1 MLKHTEE
8 NSHCPLRMARDKLT
22 ATGLRATR
30 PRLALAWL
38 LFGKGERH
46 VTADELFNEAQRAKV
61 NVSHATVY
69 NVLNS
74 FAEAGLV
81 RRFAV
86 TGTAPSLIPNWAITS
101 ISIVRI
107 RRNCRYPCRA
117 GRGGA
122 SATGAAGLC
131 HCLGGCRYPVEAT
144 PPITKETDQ
153 RCQQTE
159 HRVTGRETMTYQA
172 RRRYSRL
179 RKCMSRRGRMA
190 RISCHHRLNR

>member
-86 TGTAPSLIPNWAITS
+86 TGDRSFFDTKLGDHQHFYCEDTGEIVDIHAGQLEVAHLPQVPQGYAI
-101 ISIVRI
+101 
-107 RRNCRYPCRA
+107 
-117 GRGGA
+117 A
-122 SATGAAGLC
+122 S
-131 HCLGGCRYPVEAT
+131 VDVV
-144 PPITKETDQ
+144 I
-153 RCQQTE
+153 
-159 HRVTGRETMTYQA
+159 
-172 RRRYSRL
+172 RL
-179 RKCMSRRGRMA
+179 RQ
-190 RISCHHRLNR
+190 HRQ